1 MPSDRRNAHPA
12 RSPLGI
18 IWGLIGISVVGLAF
32 GAFVLPNMLPAA
44 AGSLP
49 PHVDPGLIQ
58 TGDAP
63 PHNPAIAVKAN
74 PQLVAPSQAAVAAK
88 PVVPPRPPHPLDA
101 AAKVEPQLPDG
112 EPFCLVADVD
122 KEIDEALAAAK
133 IPASPLADDAEFL
146 RRVTLDITGTIP
158 TYEQTIAFLLDGD
171 SHKRARKIDDL
182 LETPL
187 YGRQFARIWADLLIK
202 RDFDSNQRLNTEP
215 FVNWLAAR
223 FNENKGW
230 EKIVTSILTST
241 GKDADNP
248 ANLFYHANQDNNQ
261 PSPPKLVGA
270 VGNLFMGIQLQCA
283 ECHVHPQVD
292 KWSQKDFWG
301 MAAFFGHLHTDR
313 DGAAKPA
320 LFPGLPATITEVDR
334 RAEPKSKA
342 AKKNGEKEIKPGAV
356 ITIPDPTDNR
366 KSVGTA
372 KAKYFEGTLPSLGSV
387 PYRPKLAAWLTS
399 KQNKYFA
406 AAAVNRVWSHF
417 FARGLVHPI
426 ESMHPD
432 NPATHPAS
440 LKALAADFANSKF
453 DLKRLIR
460 VVCNTRAYQ
469 RTSRPLPG
477 NANDDKFYS
486 RMPVKV
492 VGARQLLDSLATATG
507 YQEKERE
514 VPKMPLPKAKGV
526 AGPVTLVRFFDT
538 REYDDDL
545 TEYAYGVPQVLRLM
559 NTNLTNRTSEAAKR
573 IIKAAEGKR
582 AAVIEDLYLTALTRR
597 PRAEE
602 FERMSQYVERND
614 ADRGYAGVL
623 WALLNSA
630 EFVSNH

>member
-1 MPSDRRNAHPA
+1 MPKDRTNARFA

-18 IWGLIGISVVGLAF
+18 VCGLCGICVVGLAF

-44 AGSLP
+44 TGSLP
-49 PHVDPGLIQ
+49 PHIDPGLIQ
-58 TGDAP
+58 TGDARP
-63 PHNPAIAVKAN
+63 PAAT
-74 PQLVAPSQAAVAAK
+74 VAPKASPAPGKTAVTAK
-88 PVVPPRPPHPLDA
+88 PIVPPRPPHPLDA
-101 AAKVEPQLPDG
+101 APKVEPKLPDG
-112 EPFCLVADVD
+112 EPFRLTAD
-122 KEIDEALAAAK
+122 IDHAIDQALAAAK

-146 RRVTLDITGTIP
+146 RRVSLDITGTIP
-158 TYEQTIAFLLDGD
+158 TLEQTMAFLLDGD
-171 SHKRARKIDDL
+171 PHKRARKIDDL
-182 LETPL
+182 LDDPA
-187 YGRQFARIWADLLIK
+187 YGRQFARVWADLLIK

-215 FVNWLAAR
+215 FVSWLSAR

-230 EKIVTSILTST
+230 DAIVTSILTSS
-241 GKDADNP
+241 GKDADCP

-283 ECHVHPQVD
+283 ECHVHPQID

-301 MAAFFGHLHTDR
+301 MAAFFGHLHAER
-313 DGAAKPA
+313 DTTAKPA
-320 LFPGLPATITEVDR
+320 LIAGAPATLIEVER
-334 RAEPKSKA
+334 RGEPKTKG

-399 KQNKYFA
+399 PKNKYFA
-406 AAAVNRVWSHF
+406 PAAVNRMWAHF

-432 NPATHPAS
+432 NAATHPAV
-440 LKALAADFANSKF
+440 LKTLADDFASSKF
-453 DLKRLIR
+453 DHKRLIR

-469 RTSRPLPG
+469 RTSKPLSE
-477 NANDDKFYS
+477 NASDDKLYS
-486 RMPVKV
+486 HMPVKV
-492 VGARQLLDSLATATG
+492 IGARQLLESLATATG
-507 YQEKERE
+507 YREKERE
-514 VPKMPLPKAKGV
+514 TPKPAMPKGKA

-559 NTNLTNRTSEAAKR
+559 NTNLTNRAAEAAKR

-582 AAVIEDLYLTALTRR
+582 ATVIEDLYLTALTRR

-602 FERMSQYVERND
+602 LERMSKYIERSD
-614 ADRGYAGVL
+614 EDRAYAGVL

>member
-1 MPSDRRNAHPA
+1 MPKDHTNVRPG

-18 IWGLIGISVVGLAF
+18 IWGLCGICVVGLAF

-44 AGSLP
+44 TGSLP
-49 PHVDPGLIQ
+49 PHIDPGLIQ
-58 TGDAP
+58 TGDAR
-63 PHNPAIAVKAN
+63 
-74 PQLVAPSQAAVAAK
+74 APG
-88 PVVPPRPPHPLDA
+88 PVVPPKAPPQVVVPARPPVAIKPATPPRPPHPLDA
-101 AAKVEPQLPDG
+101 APKIEPHLPDG
-112 EPFCLVADVD
+112 EPFALTAAIDQ
-122 KEIDEALAAAK
+122 EIDQALAAAK

-146 RRVTLDITGTIP
+146 RRVTLDITRSIP
-158 TYEQTIAFLLDGD
+158 TYEQTITFLLDGD
-171 SHKRARKIDDL
+171 PHKRARKIDDL
-182 LETPL
+182 LDSPA

-202 RDFDSNQRLNTEP
+202 RDFDSNLRLNTEP

-230 EKIVTSILTST
+230 NQIVTAIVTSS
-241 GKDADNP
+241 GKDADCP

-283 ECHVHPQVD
+283 ECHVHPQID

-301 MAAFFGHLHTDR
+301 MAAFFGHLHAER
-313 DGAAKPA
+313 DTTAKPA
-320 LFPGLPATITEVDR
+320 LIAGAPATLTEVER
-334 RAEPKSKA
+334 RGEPKTKG
-342 AKKNGEKEIKPGAV
+342 AKKNGEKKIEPGAV

-372 KAKYFEGTLPSLGSV
+372 KAKYFEGTLPALGSV

-399 KQNKYFA
+399 PQNKYFA
-406 AAAVNRVWSHF
+406 PAAVNRMWAHF

-432 NPATHPAS
+432 NPASHPAVLKS
-440 LKALAADFANSKF
+440 LADDFAKSKF

-469 RTSRPLPG
+469 RTSKPLAD
-477 NANDDKFYS
+477 NASDDKLYS
-486 RMPVKV
+486 HMPVKV
-492 VGARQLLDSLATATG
+492 IGARQLLDSLATATG

-514 VPKMPLPKAKGV
+514 TPKPATPKGKAV
-526 AGPVTLVRFFDT
+526 GPVTLVRFFDT

-559 NTNLTNRTSEAAKR
+559 NTNLTNRTTEAAKR

-582 AAVIEDLYLTALTRR
+582 ATVIEDLYLTALTRR
-597 PRAEE
+597 PRADELD
-602 FERMSQYVERND
+602 RMTKYVERSD
-614 ADRGYAGVL
+614 EDRGYAGVL

>member
-1 MPSDRRNAHPA
+1 MPTDRTNASPA
-12 RSPLGI
+12 RSPMRI
-18 IWGLIGISVVGLAF
+18 IWGLVGISVVGLAF

-44 AGSLP
+44 TGSLP
-49 PHVDPGLIQ
+49 PHIDPGLIQ
-58 TGDAP
+58 TADAP
-63 PHNPAIAVKAN
+63 PNAAGVPKVV
-74 PQLVAPSQAAVAAK
+74 PQVVAPAK
-88 PVVPPRPPHPLDA
+88 PPVVSKPSRLPHALDA
-101 AAKVEPQLPDG
+101 APKVQPQLPDG
-112 EPFCLVADVD
+112 EPFCLTADID
-122 KEIDEALAAAK
+122 REIDQALAEGK
-133 IPASPLADDAEFL
+133 IPPSPPADDAEFL

-158 TYEQTIAFLLDGD
+158 TYEQTIAFLLDAD
-171 SHKRARKIDDL
+171 PHKRTRKIDDL
-182 LETPL
+182 LDSPA

-215 FVNWLAAR
+215 FVNWLASR
-223 FNENKGW
+223 FNDNKGW
-230 EKIVTSILTST
+230 DAIVTTILTSS

-283 ECHVHPQVD
+283 ECHVHPQID

-301 MAAFFGHLHTDR
+301 MAAFFGHLHTER
-313 DGAAKPA
+313 EGVAKAAMIPTAAA
-320 LFPGLPATITEVDR
+320 LITEVDR

-356 ITIPDPTDNR
+356 IAIPDPTDNR

-399 KQNKYFA
+399 PKNKYFA
-406 AAAVNRVWSHF
+406 AAAVNRMWAHF
-417 FARGLVHPI
+417 FARGLIHPI

-432 NPATHPAS
+432 IPASHPAV
-440 LKALAADFANSKF
+440 LKALAGDFANSKF

-477 NANDDKFYS
+477 NANDEKLYS

-492 VGARQLLDSLATATG
+492 IGARQLLDSLATATG
-507 YQEKERE
+507 YSEKERE
-514 VPKMPLPKAKGV
+514 TPKAPPAKGKGV

-559 NTNLTNRTSEAAKR
+559 NTNLTNRTTEASKR
-573 IIKAAEGKR
+573 IVKVADGKR
-582 AAVIEDLYLTALTRR
+582 ETVIEDLYLTALSRR
-597 PRAEE
+597 PRDEE
-602 FERMSQYVERND
+602 LERMCKYVGRSD
-614 ADRGYAGVL
+614 GDRGYAGVL

>member
-1 MPSDRRNAHPA
+1 MPTDRTNARPA
-12 RSPLGI
+12 RSPMRI
-18 IWGLIGISVVGLAF
+18 VWGLVGISVVGLAF

-44 AGSLP
+44 TGSLP
-49 PHVDPGLIQ
+49 PHIDPGLIQ
-58 TGDAP
+58 TADSP
-63 PHNPAIAVKAN
+63 PPNAAAVPKVV
-74 PQLVAPSQAAVAAK
+74 PQVVAPAK
-88 PVVPPRPPHPLDA
+88 PPVVIKPSRLPHALDA
-101 AAKVEPQLPDG
+101 APKVQPQLPDG
-112 EPFCLVADVD
+112 EPFCLTADID
-122 KEIDEALAAAK
+122 REIDQALADAK
-133 IPASPLADDAEFL
+133 IPSSPLADDAEFL
-146 RRVTLDITGTIP
+146 RRVALDITGTIP
-158 TYEQTIAFLLDGD
+158 TYEQTMTFLLDGD
-171 SHKRARKIDDL
+171 PHKRARKIDDL
-182 LETPL
+182 LDSPA

-215 FVNWLAAR
+215 FVNWLASR
-223 FNENKGW
+223 FNDNKGW
-230 EKIVTSILTST
+230 DAIVTAILTSS

-283 ECHVHPQVD
+283 ECHVHPQID

-301 MAAFFGHLHTDR
+301 MAAFFGHVHTER
-313 DGAAKPA
+313 EGVAKAAMIPTA
-320 LFPGLPATITEVDR
+320 AASITEVDR
-334 RAEPKSKA
+334 RSEPKSKA

-399 KQNKYFA
+399 SKNKYFA
-406 AAAVNRVWSHF
+406 PAAVNRMWAHF
-417 FARGLVHPI
+417 FARGVVHPI

-432 NPATHPAS
+432 NPASHPAV

-477 NANDDKFYS
+477 NGNDDKLYS

-492 VGARQLLDSLATATG
+492 IGARQLLDSLATATG
-507 YQEKERE
+507 YSEKERE
-514 VPKMPLPKAKGV
+514 TPKAPPAKAKGA

-559 NTNLTNRTSEAAKR
+559 NTNLTNRTTEAAKR
-573 IIKAAEGKR
+573 VSKAADGKR
-582 AAVIEDLYLTALTRR
+582 ATVIEDLYLTALSRR
-597 PRAEE
+597 PRDEE
-602 FERMSQYVERND
+602 LVRMSKYVERND
-614 ADRGYAGVL
+614 EDRGYAGVL